1 MLESKK
7 RIIIAGGG
15 HAGIEAAFAISRMG
29 GSCTLI
35 TMDKNAIGR
44 LSCNPAMGG
53 LGKSHLIKE
62 IDALGGVMGFC
73 SDAAGIQFKTLNKTK
88 GRAVWALRAQ
98 VDKKQYPK
106 YIKRLLTK
114 NSNISIVE
122 GEVVSFDT
130 KQEGINSVLLKGGKK
145 IGCDALII
153 TCGTFLNGLIHIGD
167 SVFSAGRM
175 GEKPAEG
182 LTESLK
188 KHGLAVGR
196 LKTGTP
202 PRLDKQSIDW
212 KLTKRAAGDNTPSP
226 FSLFT
231 KRPFL
236 KKQEDCYIVRTNP
249 DVHSVIHKNILSSAM
264 FSGKIK
270 GVGPRYCP
278 SIEDKIYR
286 FKENSSHLLFL
297 EPEWTN
303 SNQIYLNGFSTS
315 LAEPVQKE
323 ALKSI
328 PALKSVEFVRPGYA
342 IEYDYSPP
350 YQLTAS
356 LMSKKIKGLFF
367 AGQING
373 TSGYEEAAAQG
384 LVAGANA
391 LLYTQKKDFLFFS
404 RETSYIGVMIDDLIT
419 SHLDEPYR
427 MFTSRAEHRL
437 YLRADNCYNRLFS
450 IAEKNNL
457 LNKKQKENYRLFFDS
472 SNAVSFFI
480 EGLKLKIKNKTVS
493 AKKHIKR
500 PEVSLFDLLSQKHLA
515 LPFSSEAI
523 FNIETSI
530 KYEGYIENE
539 QQRLTTIKRLELL
552 PIPKNF
558 NYNNLEGLS
567 NESKS
572 RLIKVQPETL
582 GQASR
587 ISGLRPTDITLIGLQ
602 IKKVSRETP
611 PS

>member
-130 KQEGINSVLLKGGKK
+130 KQEGINSVLLKDGKK

-391 LLYTQKKDFLFFS
+391 LLYTQKKDSLLFS